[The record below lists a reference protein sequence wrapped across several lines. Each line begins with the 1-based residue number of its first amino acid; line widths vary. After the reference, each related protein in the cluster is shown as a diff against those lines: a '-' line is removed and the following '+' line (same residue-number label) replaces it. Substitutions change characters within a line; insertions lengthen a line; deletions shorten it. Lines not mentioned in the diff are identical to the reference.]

1 MHNTIIISSEI
12 LYNIIVSDVLELH
25 SPKTR
30 VSPSSKCPYK
40 SSYDMLCIYWQGGVI
55 FLIKQHWSG
64 SFLVIRE
71 AREHDLIAPSQKK
84 MHGLDFDWLKL
95 QDTVFYKDESC
106 SVRKHTYSTF
116 CTSLDPSWVSKLTSE
131 GQWL

>member
-1 MHNTIIISSEI
+1 MICHVFIDKVVFFFWLS
-12 LYNIIVSDVLELH
+12 NIDQVPFLSYVKLESMTLLPH
-25 SPKTR
+25 
-30 VSPSSKCPYK
+30 
-40 SSYDMLCIYWQGGVI
+40 
-55 FLIKQHWSG
+55 H
-64 SFLVIRE
+64 
-71 AREHDLIAPSQKK
+71 KK

-131 GQWL
+131 GQRL